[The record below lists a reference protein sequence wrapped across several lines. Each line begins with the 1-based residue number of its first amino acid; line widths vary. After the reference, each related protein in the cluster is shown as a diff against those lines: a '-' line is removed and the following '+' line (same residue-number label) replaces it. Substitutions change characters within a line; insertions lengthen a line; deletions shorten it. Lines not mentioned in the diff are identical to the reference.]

1 LTKPPADG
9 RHPDAETPPLFSIE
23 IVSYG
28 EPWTDLRDKLADHLA
43 MGIRTVIIADPY
55 HKTVMVATHS
65 EPIHELSLPLIVS
78 IEVPNR
84 GVLDVDFDSLY
95 SQLG

>member
-1 LTKPPADG
+1 
-9 RHPDAETPPLFSIE
+9 
-23 IVSYG
+23 
-28 EPWTDLRDKLADHLA
+28 
-43 MGIRTVIIADPY
+43 MGIRTVITADPY

-84 GVLDVDFDSLY
+84 GVLDIDFDSLY